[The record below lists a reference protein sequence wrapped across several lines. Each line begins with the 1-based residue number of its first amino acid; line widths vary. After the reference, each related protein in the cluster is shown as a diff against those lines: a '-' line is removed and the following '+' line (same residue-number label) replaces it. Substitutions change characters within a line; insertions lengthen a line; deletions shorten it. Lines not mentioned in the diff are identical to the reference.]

1 MTMGKLFVVEGLD
14 GCGKGT
20 VAKQMLK
27 WFEDRNLPVYHSFE
41 PGGSP
46 FANALRKELLSK
58 EHDVPPMAE
67 VLGMYCA
74 RVEHTQNV
82 LIPKLQAGFNVVCER
97 YYLSSFA
104 YNHAYEVKN
113 IHAICKPYILEP
125 DATVFLDVTVETSMA
140 RVRQRKIDEGAEP
153 DRIELKSPEYFEKV
167 HMLYL
172 ENLHRA
178 ENLHYIDG
186 EQSRENVAYNI
197 LEVLA
202 SVMDTE

>member
-1 MTMGKLFVVEGLD
+1 MMGKLFVVEGLD

-20 VAKQMLK
+20 VATQMLK

-74 RVEHTQNV
+74 RIEHTQNV
-82 LIPKLQAGFNVVCER
+82 LIPKLQAGINVVCER
-97 YYLSSFA
+97 YYMSSIA
-104 YNHAYEVKN
+104 YNHAAEVFDV
-113 IHAICKPYILEP
+113 HALCKPYILEP
-125 DATVFLDVTVETSMA
+125 DATILLDVDTETSMQ
-140 RVRQRKIDEGAEP
+140 RVRNRKIEKGEEP
-153 DRIELKSPEYFEKV
+153 DRIELKPRAYFDKV
-167 HMLYL
+167 RSMYMN
-172 ENLHRA
+172 NLQMIA
-178 ENLHYIDG
+178 NFHYIDG
-186 EQSRENVAYNI
+186 EQSREDVAYNI